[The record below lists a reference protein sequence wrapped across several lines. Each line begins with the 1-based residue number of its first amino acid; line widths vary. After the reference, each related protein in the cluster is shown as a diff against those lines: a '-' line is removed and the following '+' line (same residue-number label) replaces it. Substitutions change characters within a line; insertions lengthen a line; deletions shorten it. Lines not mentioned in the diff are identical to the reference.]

1 MRFAIITVLVIAS
14 TSFKLKKKLEI
25 IQGHLRYFG
34 VAAASAAVAKP
45 WTCAGAHAI
54 C

>member
-1 MRFAIITVLVIAS
+1 MRFAIITVLVITS
-14 TSFKLKKKLEI
+14 TSFKLKKLEI

-34 VAAASAAVAKP
+34 VAAASAAVAKS